1 MASGMV
7 FIGLQIK
14 WTMLIMK
21 RSNLNRYDT
30 TIEEQF
36 SYIYHTLFH
45 SKIGVF
51 HRLFHKKLTHCGK
64 HGK

>member
-36 SYIYHTLFH
+36 SYIYITLRETV
-45 SKIGVF
+45 SIIF